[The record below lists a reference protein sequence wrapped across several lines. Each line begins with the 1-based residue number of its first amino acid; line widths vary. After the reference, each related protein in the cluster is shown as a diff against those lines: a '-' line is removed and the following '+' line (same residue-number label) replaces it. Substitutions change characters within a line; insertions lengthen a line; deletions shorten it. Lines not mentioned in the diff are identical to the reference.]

1 MKGEVRANEVKGEW
15 QRFTPYSELGE
26 NQSYG
31 KLGPEASP
39 LYEKPEPENK
49 VRCRASIVGTY
60 YRTPKEKDAMYRAK
74 PGDEIILIRDK
85 ANQFSNQAVKCMIK
99 QYHVG
104 YLSQSDADLYGRVM
118 DRINRP
124 MVVAILI
131 RNNDKYP
138 LIEFDMDAD
147 AVSAV
152 QVKLAQS
159 DFE

>member
-1 MKGEVRANEVKGEW
+1 MATTETVKEF
-15 QRFTPYSELGE
+15 QRFTPYKKLGL

-31 KLGPEASP
+31 KLGVNVEDSL
-39 LYEKPEPENK
+39 LYDPKPEPENK

-60 YRTPKEKDAMYRAK
+60 YRNPREKDAMYRAK
-74 PGDEIILIRDK
+74 PGDEIMLIRDK

-99 QYHVG
+99 QHHVG

-118 DRINRP
+118 DRINKP
-124 MVVAILI
+124 MLMATLI
-131 RNNDKYP
+131 RTTDKYP
-138 LIEFDMDAD
+138 LIEFETDNN

>member
-1 MKGEVRANEVKGEW
+1 
-15 QRFTPYSELGE
+15 
-26 NQSYG
+26 
-31 KLGPEASP
+31 
-39 LYEKPEPENK
+39 
-49 VRCRASIVGTY
+49 
-60 YRTPKEKDAMYRAK
+60 MYRAK
-74 PGDEIILIRDK
+74 PGDEITLIRDK

-131 RNNDKYP
+131 RNNDKHP